1 MNHPQTLPLA
11 HTVPYFKTGRSTPD
25 SWINKTK
32 QLLRKLGA
40 TNIDEGFL
48 SISGHATFGLSFK
61 FGQDT
66 FRVTWPVLT
75 PKDPGDESAARI
87 QAATYVFHQCKEMCI
102 AAAVLGPRS
111 AFVSYLLL
119 PTGRTVVESSNSLIA
134 EHVKP
139 AALLG
144 NSGQRP

>member
-1 MNHPQTLPLA
+1 MTLPVTLPQA

-32 QLLRKLGA
+32 VLLRKLGA
-40 TNIDEGFL
+40 SNIDEGFL

-87 QAATYVFHQCKEMCI
+87 QAATFVYHQCKEMCL

-119 PTGRTVVESSNSLIA
+119 PHGKTVVESSNALLC

-139 AALLG
+139 AGFLG
-144 NSGQRP
+144 QS